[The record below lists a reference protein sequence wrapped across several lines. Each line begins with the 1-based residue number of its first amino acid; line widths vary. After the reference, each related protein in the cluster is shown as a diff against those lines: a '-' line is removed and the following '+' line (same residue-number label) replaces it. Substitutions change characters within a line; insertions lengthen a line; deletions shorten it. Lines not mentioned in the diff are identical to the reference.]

1 MKANC
6 LRLSIFLI
14 FIISIWG
21 CANQESA
28 EKKIVPDENTL
39 YENAAK
45 AEIANRFEKAAEI
58 YQSILVNYPQSE
70 NEYKALFML
79 GFLKS
84 ENLNRKDEALTYFN
98 LLLEKY
104 PDSDLADDAGFMI
117 ESIKSGKDA
126 LSKFEE
132 KGL

>member
-6 LRLSIFLI
+6 LRLSIFLV

-21 CANQESA
+21 CSAQESA
-28 EKKIVPDENTL
+28 EKKNIEDENTMF
-39 YENAAK
+39 ENAAK
-45 AEIANRFEKAAEI
+45 AEIANRFEKAADI
-58 YQSILVNYPQSE
+58 YKSILVNYPQSK
-70 NEYKALFML
+70 NEDKALFML
-79 GFLKS
+79 GFLQS
-84 ENLNRKDEALTYFN
+84 ENLNQKDEALTYFN
-98 LLLEKY
+98 RLLDKY